1 MSYSMKWDLQ
11 SIFPSIDSIELDE
24 TLTKWE
30 QQIPELGKSIA
41 AWEPEQD
48 KPKYK
53 QMKSIL
59 DELNTIQPE
68 ISEAG
73 MFVSGTLSADV
84 NNAKAKNLLGRL
96 SVLYSEF
103 STITVP
109 FYKKFALISDDNW
122 QSLLSQPE
130 FAEFSFNLNEDRED
144 AKQLLSEKEEALLS
158 KLAVDG
164 FQGWEQH
171 YDTLVSKIEIPVEDP
186 EGNTQLLSAGQAE
199 NRMYNDPDASA
210 RESLFVKWEKAWG
223 DQSELYADTLNHLAG
238 FRLTNYKAHG
248 IDNYLEK
255 PLKASRMKQETLD
268 AMWQA
273 ISDNKAP
280 FTSYLSRKAALL
292 GKDKLGWQDV
302 EAPVTVG
309 NSEPKTYPFDEGA
322 TFIIENFRKF
332 SEKMADFAEY
342 AFKNRWIEAED
353 RSGKAPGGY
362 CAGLPVSKESRIFMT
377 YSDSPGEVATLA
389 HELGHA
395 FHNHVVFDLPYIKQ
409 HFAMNVAETAST
421 FAELVVSD
429 ATVKSAKSDEDKIA
443 LLDTKIQNALAMFLN
458 IHARF
463 IFETNFYTERKK
475 GLVSAER
482 LNELMEEAQKEAYQD
497 SLSSYHPSFWASKL
511 HFYISGISFYNFPY
525 TFGYL
530 FSLGIYAQALESGSN
545 FEDQYIA
552 LLKDTGS
559 MNTEDLAKKHLNVD
573 LTTTD
578 FWVKGINIIKED
590 IQTFMELTE
599 SYISK

>member
-1 MSYSMKWDLQ
+1 MSYSMKWNLE
-11 SIFPSIDSIELDE
+11 SIYPSVNSTELE
-24 TLTKWE
+24 EALSKWE
-30 QQIPELGKSIA
+30 KQIPELGQTIA
-41 AWEPEQD
+41 AWDPEQD
-48 KPKYK
+48 KPDYNK
-53 QMKSIL
+53 MKLIIDS
-59 DELNTIQPE
+59 LNKLQPE

-73 MFVSGTLSADV
+73 MFINGTLSADV
-84 NNAKAKNLLGRL
+84 NNGKAKTLLGRI
-96 SVLYSEF
+96 SVLYSEL
-103 STITVP
+103 STVTVP
-109 FYKKFALISDDNW
+109 FYKKFALVSDEDW
-122 QSLLSQPE
+122 QSLLSLPE
-130 FAEFSFNLNEDRED
+130 FKEFAFNLNEDRED
-144 AKQLLSEKEEALLS
+144 AKKLLSEKEEALLS

-171 YDTLVSKIEIPVEDP
+171 YDTLVSKIEISVTDK
-186 EGNTQLLSAGQAE
+186 EGQEQLLSAGQAE
-199 NRMYNDPDASA
+199 NRMYNDPNPDVRA
-210 RESLFVKWEKAWG
+210 SLFSKWEAVWENQA
-223 DQSELYADTLNHLAG
+223 DLFADTLNHLAG
-238 FRLTNYKAHG
+238 FRLTDYKAHG
-248 IDNYLEK
+248 IYDFLEK
-255 PLKASRMKQETLD
+255 PLKASRMRKETLD

-309 NSEPKTYPFDEGA
+309 NSEPKSYTFDEGA
-322 TFIIENFRKF
+322 AFIIENFRNF
-332 SEKMADFAEY
+332 SEKMADFAKM
-342 AFKNRWIEAED
+342 AFENRWIEAED
-353 RSGKAPGGY
+353 RPGKAPGGY
-362 CAGLPVSKESRIFMT
+362 CAELPVSKESRIFMT
-377 YSDSPGEVATLA
+377 YSNSPGEVATLA

-395 FHNHVVFDLPYIKQ
+395 FHNHVIFDLPYLKQ

-429 ATVKSAKSDEDKIA
+429 ATVKSAISNEDKIA
-443 LLDTKIQNALAMFLN
+443 LLDTKIQNSLAMFLN

-463 IFETNFYTERKK
+463 IFESNFYREREK

-497 SLSSYHPSFWASKL
+497 SLASYHPSFWASKL

-552 LLKDTGS
+552 LLQDTGS

-573 LTTTD
+573 LTSTD

-590 IQTFMELTE
+590 IQTFIELTE
-599 SYISK
+599 SYIPE